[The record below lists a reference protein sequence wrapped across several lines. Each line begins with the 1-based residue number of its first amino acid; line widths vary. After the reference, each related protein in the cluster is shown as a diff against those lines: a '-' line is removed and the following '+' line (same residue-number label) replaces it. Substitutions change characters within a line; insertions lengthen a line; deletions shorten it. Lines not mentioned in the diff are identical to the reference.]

1 MWSVIKRWSV
11 RYKLFAS
18 YAFFI
23 ALLGGLMAISLSF
36 YNKRRS
42 ISHLSQQMTGVMIQ
56 TLQLVKIEQS
66 FFLTDLKKPYF
77 YRYGRSELIDKH
89 KQLYTHIQQTI
100 DTLMQAPLVQE
111 SDIRLHLKD
120 AREQL
125 SIYRDKLNQT
135 VVIVQR
141 MGYKNYGEY
150 GEVMRL
156 AQAIE
161 QLPHLP
167 RADWMEVRL
176 WEQKAMKSLD
186 PSNQEHLKAAIGRLR
201 RRARASMP
209 LPILREFEQL
219 LAEYENH
226 LRWYFVYYRQ
236 IGEEQEGEGLRFELR
251 RSADRA
257 TYALERALEEAAGQD
272 SRLQGQFQNIMIVS
286 FLIMLILSLTFGYFL
301 SYLMTIPLQHL
312 TKVMRRYT
320 SYIAQGQYDRI
331 RSFYAVQKFTE
342 DELGELTESFNR
354 LLFSLQEAL
363 NNLES
368 KQEELEEANATLA
381 DINKQLE
388 ASNKALEDRNKKLH
402 QISLEVSQKAE
413 ENALQRKLIEHE
425 LRIKEKMYAV
435 ISQEIRAPLSTL
447 KGFLILLTSHDEVL
461 SAEEKKD
468 LGQRMLGELE
478 KALLHLQDIL
488 QWMQQQ
494 STAALDSSI
503 CFDVVRHI
511 RESVEQSRPFIEAK
525 QLSLELRNSCDKVVA
540 AKIEKDALSFVI
552 RNLLSNAIRMTAAQG
567 SVSINIDCPDENSLK
582 VCIEDNGIGFS
593 EAEMKA
599 YQEGV
604 QRISYQEKSKFNTA
618 VLNLLMC
625 HDFITKSGGEF
636 SVESVPERGTKVCF
650 TLVLVNYGVNI
661 RSAGEHI

>member
-42 ISHLSQQMTGVMIQ
+42 ISLLSQQMTNVMIQ

-66 FFLTDLKKPYF
+66 FFLTDLKKSYF

-100 DTLMQAPLVQE
+100 DTLLKAPLVQG
-111 SDIRLHLKD
+111 SDIQLHLKD
-120 AREQL
+120 TREQL

-141 MGYKNYGEY
+141 MGYNNYGEY

-156 AQAIE
+156 AKAIE
-161 QLPHLP
+161 QVPGLP
-167 RADWMEVRL
+167 RAEWMEVRL
-176 WEQKAMKSLD
+176 MEQKAMKSMD
-186 PSNQEHLKAAIGRLR
+186 AANQEELKAALERFRRLAHR
-201 RRARASMP
+201 RLSAAA
-209 LPILREFEQL
+209 LRELEQL
-219 LAEYENH
+219 LAEYESH
-226 LRWYFVYYRQ
+226 LRWYFIYYRQ

-257 TYALERALEEAAGQD
+257 IYALERALGEVAAQD

-301 SYLMTIPLQHL
+301 SYLMTIPLQYL
-312 TKVMRRYT
+312 TRVMRRYT
-320 SYIAQGQYDRI
+320 SYITEGQYDRI
-331 RSFYAVQKFTE
+331 HSFYAVQKFTE

-363 NNLES
+363 NNLEA

-381 DINKQLE
+381 EINRQLE

-402 QISLEVSQKAE
+402 QISLEAE
-413 ENALQRKLIEHE
+413 ENALQSKLIEHE
-425 LRIKEKMYAV
+425 LRIKEKIYTV

-447 KGFLILLTSHDEVL
+447 KGFLILLTSHENMLD
-461 SAEEKKD
+461 AEEKKD
-468 LGQRMLGELE
+468 LWQRMLGELE
-478 KALLHLQDIL
+478 KVLLHLQDIL

-503 CFDVVRHI
+503 CFDLVRHI

-525 QLSLELRNSCDKVVA
+525 QLSLHFQDTCKRVVA
-540 AKIEKDALSFVI
+540 AKIEKDVLSFVI
-552 RNLLSNAIRMTAAQG
+552 RNLLSNAIRMTLPQG
-567 SVSINIDCPDENSLK
+567 SVRIDIECSEDNRLK
-582 VCIEDNGIGFS
+582 VCIQDNGVGFS

-604 QRISYQEKSKFNTA
+604 QKVSYQEKSKFNTA

-625 HDFITKSGGEF
+625 HDFITKSGGSF
-636 SVESVPERGTKVCF
+636 SVESTPERGTKVCF
-650 TLVLVNYGVNI
+650 TLLLVNYGMNVTE
-661 RSAGEHI
+661 ADKQH

>member
-42 ISHLSQQMTGVMIQ
+42 ISLLSQQMTNVMIQ

-66 FFLTDLKKPYF
+66 FFLTDLKKSYF

-100 DTLMQAPLVQE
+100 DTLLKAPLVQG
-111 SDIRLHLKD
+111 SDIQLHLKD

-141 MGYKNYGEY
+141 MGYNNYGEY

-156 AQAIE
+156 AKAIE
-161 QLPHLP
+161 QVSGLP
-167 RADWMEVRL
+167 RAEWMEVRL
-176 WEQKAMKSLD
+176 MEQKAMKSMD
-186 PSNQEHLKAAIGRLR
+186 SANQEELKAALERFRRLAHR
-201 RRARASMP
+201 R
-209 LPILREFEQL
+209 LPAAALRELEQL
-219 LAEYENH
+219 LAEYESH
-226 LRWYFVYYRQ
+226 LRWYFIYYRQ

-257 TYALERALEEAAGQD
+257 IYALERALGEVAAQD

-312 TKVMRRYT
+312 TRVMRRYT
-320 SYIAQGQYDRI
+320 SYITEGQYDRI
-331 RSFYAVQKFTE
+331 HSFYAVQKFTE

-363 NNLES
+363 NNLEA

-381 DINKQLE
+381 DINRQLE

-425 LRIKEKMYAV
+425 LRIKEKIYTV

-447 KGFLILLTSHDEVL
+447 KGFLILLTSHENMLD
-461 SAEEKKD
+461 AEEKKD
-468 LGQRMLGELE
+468 LWQRMLGELE
-478 KALLHLQDIL
+478 KVLLHLQDIL

-503 CFDVVRHI
+503 CFDLVRHI
-511 RESVEQSRPFIEAK
+511 RDSVEQSRPFIEAK
-525 QLSLELRNSCDKVVA
+525 QLSLHFQDTCKRVVA
-540 AKIEKDALSFVI
+540 AKIEKDVLSFVI
-552 RNLLSNAIRMTAAQG
+552 RNLLSNAIRMTPPQG
-567 SVSINIDCPDENSLK
+567 SVRINIECPEDNHLK
-582 VCIEDNGIGFS
+582 VCIQDNGVGFS

-604 QRISYQEKSKFNTA
+604 QKISYQEKSKFNTA

-625 HDFITKSGGEF
+625 YDFITKSGGSF
-636 SVESVPERGTKVCF
+636 SVESTPERGTKVCF
-650 TLVLVNYGVNI
+650 TLLLVNYGMNVTQ
-661 RSAGEHI
+661 ADKQH

>member
-23 ALLGGLMAISLSF
+23 ALLAGLMAISLSF
-36 YNKRRS
+36 YNKRRN
-42 ISHLSQQMTGVMIQ
+42 ISLLSQQMTGVMIQ

-77 YRYGRSELIDKH
+77 YRYGRSELIDRH
-89 KQLYTHIQQTI
+89 KQLYAHIQKNL
-100 DTLMQAPLVQE
+100 DTLMQMPVVQN
-111 SDIRLHLKD
+111 SDIRMHLKD

-125 SIYRDKLNQT
+125 SIYHDKLNQT

-141 MGYKNYGEY
+141 MGYGNYGEY

-156 AQAIE
+156 AKAIDHI
-161 QLPHLP
+161 PYLP
-167 RADWMEVRL
+167 RAEWMEVRL
-176 WEQKAMKSLD
+176 WEQKSIKSLD
-186 PSNQEHLKAAIGRLR
+186 PSNRENLKKAIARLR
-201 RRARASMP
+201 QRARRLMPASTF
-209 LPILREFEQL
+209 REFEQL
-219 LAEYENH
+219 LTEYENH

-257 TYALERALEEAAGQD
+257 TNALERALEEVAKQD
-272 SRLQGQFQNIMIVS
+272 SLLQGQFQNIMIVS

-320 SYIAQGQYDRI
+320 SYIAQGQYERI

-354 LLFSLQEAL
+354 LLFSLQDAL
-363 NNLES
+363 NNLEA
-368 KQEELEEANATLA
+368 KQEELEEANVTLA
-381 DINKQLE
+381 DINRQLE
-388 ASNKALEDRNKKLH
+388 ASNKALEDRNKQLH

-447 KGFLILLTSHDEVL
+447 KGFLILLTSHENVL

-494 STAALDSSI
+494 STAALDSSV

-511 RESVEQSRPFIEAK
+511 RESVDQSRPFIEAK
-525 QLSLELRNSCDKVVA
+525 QLSVNFRNACNKIVA

-552 RNLLSNAIRMTAAQG
+552 RNLLSNAIRMTAPQG
-567 SVSINIDCPDENSLK
+567 SVHISIECPEDSSLK
-582 VCIEDNGIGFS
+582 VCVEDNGIGFS
-593 EAEMKA
+593 EAEIKA

-604 QRISYQEKSKFNTA
+604 QKISYQEKSKFNTA

-625 HDFITKSGGEF
+625 HDFITKSGGTF
-636 SVESVPERGTKVCF
+636 SVESTPERGTKVCF
-650 TLVLVNYGVNI
+650 TLVLVNYGINI
-661 RSAGEHI
+661 PSAG

>member
-42 ISHLSQQMTGVMIQ
+42 ISLLSQQMTNVMIQ

-66 FFLTDLKKPYF
+66 FFLTDLKKTYF

-100 DTLMQAPLVQE
+100 DTLLKAPLVQG
-111 SDIRLHLKD
+111 SDIQLHLKD

-141 MGYKNYGEY
+141 MGYNNYGEY

-156 AQAIE
+156 AKAIE
-161 QLPHLP
+161 QVPGLP
-167 RADWMEVRL
+167 RAEWMEVRL
-176 WEQKAMKSLD
+176 MEQKAMKSMD
-186 PSNQEHLKAAIGRLR
+186 SANQEELKAALERFRRLAYR
-201 RRARASMP
+201 RLSAAT
-209 LPILREFEQL
+209 LRELEQL
-219 LAEYENH
+219 LTEYENH
-226 LRWYFVYYRQ
+226 LRWYFIYYRQ

-257 TYALERALEEAAGQD
+257 IYALERALGEVAAQD

-301 SYLMTIPLQHL
+301 SYLMTIPLQYL
-312 TKVMRRYT
+312 TRVMRRYT
-320 SYIAQGQYDRI
+320 SYITEGQYDRI
-331 RSFYAVQKFTE
+331 HSFYAVQKFTE

-363 NNLES
+363 NNLEA

-381 DINKQLE
+381 EINRQLE

-425 LRIKEKMYAV
+425 LRIKEKIYTV

-447 KGFLILLTSHDEVL
+447 KGFLILLTSHENMLD
-461 SAEEKKD
+461 AKEKKD
-468 LGQRMLGELE
+468 LWQRMLGELE
-478 KALLHLQDIL
+478 KVLLHLQDIL

-503 CFDVVRHI
+503 CFDLVRHI

-525 QLSLELRNSCDKVVA
+525 QLSLHFQDTCKRVVA
-540 AKIEKDALSFVI
+540 AKIEKDVLSFVI
-552 RNLLSNAIRMTAAQG
+552 RNLLSNAIRMTLPQG
-567 SVSINIDCPDENSLK
+567 SVRIDIECSEDNRLK
-582 VCIEDNGIGFS
+582 VCIQDNGVGFS

-604 QRISYQEKSKFNTA
+604 QKVSYQEKSKFNTA

-625 HDFITKSGGEF
+625 HDFITKSGGSF
-636 SVESVPERGTKVCF
+636 SVESTPERGTKVCF
-650 TLVLVNYGVNI
+650 TLLLVNYGMNVTE
-661 RSAGEHI
+661 ADKQH